1 MKNKMVDAMSGINDK
16 YLNEA
21 VNYKPKKNW
30 GYAGWMGLVALAAC
44 AFLILGIG
52 MSKNV
57 GKVDSV
63 VALDINPSIE
73 LNISKHDK
81 VLSVQALNED
91 AKVVLEGMDL
101 KNVDLDTALNAII
114 GSLLKNG
121 YLDEVYNAVNVCV
134 ENNDEER
141 ANELG
146 EKFKN
151 EIGSLFDEN
160 DLIGGVNSQFCSTS
174 EENKKLAESL
184 GVSVGKLGLAQKVSA
199 NTGMTLE
206 EAVKLSVSEL
216 WDLVDAKD
224 VKIITKEAALNIAI
238 ADAKV
243 DATAVTVISNKIQE
257 MGGAFTFAIK
267 FAVNQCDVYSY
278 EIDAVEGTIIEREY
292 EYVPKVEEEK
302 KEEATESESEAE
314 TGEASTGEAGTEES
328 TTEEAE
334 ESETKADEKPVK
346 QITKKE
352 ALSIAYKDAGADEST
367 AKLKDLKHM
376 PKEKQYRIEFVVGK
390 VEYEYVINAE
400 DGSIISK
407 ESEDKSAVN
416 DSTTDT
422 TLEITVSAEAALKLA
437 VEKAGVELKA
447 VTKYDIKYNVK
458 KDGAEYKIHFHVGK
472 EHYEY
477 VINAVTGEITEKIHP
492 TPIAPVA
499 PVEPG
504 DKMEPVKP
512 VLPHEKEEAAK
523 PEAPTHPAPVAPH
536 EKVEAS
542 KPVGPHDTK
551 VTISFEKKN

>member
-1 MKNKMVDAMSGINDK
+1 M
-16 YLNEA
+16 
-21 VNYKPKKNW
+21 
-30 GYAGWMGLVALAAC
+30 
-44 AFLILGIG
+44 
-52 MSKNV
+52 
-57 GKVDSV
+57 
-63 VALDINPSIE
+63 
-73 LNISKHDK
+73 
-81 VLSVQALNED
+81 
-91 AKVVLEGMDL
+91 
-101 KNVDLDTALNAII
+101 
-114 GSLLKNG
+114 
-121 YLDEVYNAVNVCV
+121 YNAVNVCV